1 MTWVA
6 ASVVAGSTVLSGYMN
21 SQAAQNAANT
31 QAQGQEAA
39 AQVQQ
44 NMFNTLNAQQAP
56 FRATGY
62 NALNTIGSLGS
73 GTYNTVDANGNV
85 TGTGTGSGY
94 LTNQFSNA
102 DLNAQ
107 LAPNYQFQLQQGQ
120 MANQRAANLG
130 GGAIGGNALQGL
142 DTFTQNYAGNAYQQ
156 AFNNYQSQRS
166 NIYNTLASIAGLG
179 QTANSQGVTAGT
191 NAANAIGNAVGNAAS
206 AQAAG
211 TIGSTNA
218 LTGGITGAA
227 NAYYLNNLLGGSSGG
242 NNLSYI
248 PYSSTVSAPVDYGFT
263 GGFSNNGML

>member
-1 MTWVA
+1 MPWGYVA
-6 ASVVAGSTVLSGYMN
+6 AATIGSSIIGAN
-21 SQAAQNAANT
+21 AAQSAANT

-56 FRATGY
+56 YRATGY

-94 LTNQFSNA
+94 LTNQFNNA
-102 DLNAQ
+102 DLNSQ

-120 MANQRAANLG
+120 IANLRAANLG
-130 GGAIGGNALQGL
+130 GGAVGGNALQGL

-166 NIYNTLASIAGLG
+166 NIYNTLASMAGLG
-179 QTANSQGVTAGT
+179 QTANSQGVASGT
-191 NAANAIGNAVGNAAS
+191 NAVNAIGSAVGNAAS

-211 TIGSTNA
+211 TVGTANA
-218 LTGGITGAA
+218 LSSGLTGTA
-227 NAYYLNNLLGGSSGG
+227 NAYYLNNLL
-242 NNLSYI
+242 NQT
-248 PYSSTVSAPVDYGFT
+248 P
-263 GGFSNNGML
+263 NGMVNIPGEGNMTISQYFGG